1 MVPVFPLPRPKV
13 EARSDAMA
21 VDTPLTWSVVIPVK
35 VLTIAKSR
43 LAGLGDA
50 DRRALA
56 LAMAADT
63 VAATVACPLVGAVVV
78 VSDDPAV
85 AAEVAPLGAVA
96 VADAPS
102 GGVNGAGVKGVNGGG
117 LNRALTAGAEHAAK
131 QRPDHGVAA
140 LLADLPALSPGELTS
155 ALTAAAAVAQGFVA
169 DAAGS
174 GTTLYTAR
182 PDSPFL
188 PRFGPRSRTR
198 HRRAGAVELSPEGID
213 GLRQDVDTL
222 ADLRAAAAIGLGR
235 RTAAL
240 AMAGL

>member
-1 MVPVFPLPRPKV
+1 
-13 EARSDAMA
+13 MA
-21 VDTPLTWSVVIPVK
+21 IDTPLTWSVVIPVK
-35 VLTIAKSR
+35 VLAIAKSR
-43 LAGLGDA
+43 LAGLDDA

-63 VAATVACPLVGAVVV
+63 VAAAVACPLVGAVVV

-96 VADAPS
+96 VADTP
-102 GGVNGAGVKGVNGGG
+102 GAG
-117 LNRALTAGAEHAAK
+117 LNRALAAGAEHAAE
-131 QRPDHGVAA
+131 RWPGNGLAA
-140 LLADLPALSPGELTS
+140 LLADLPALSAGELTA
-155 ALTAAAAVAQGFVA
+155 ALTAATSVAHSFVA

-182 PDSPFL
+182 PDSPFT
-188 PRFGPRSRTR
+188 PQFGPRSRAL
-198 HRRAGAVELSPEGID
+198 HVQAGATEITPPGIV

-235 RTAAL
+235 RTSAL
-240 AMAGL
+240 AMVGRVRAGRR